1 MGKTNDGPSV
11 QVQRVE
17 VTLLNEKGESQREDA
32 SLQVKDLKK
41 KLLSIKPKMNF
52 TRFLKHHISLHR

>member
-1 MGKTNDGPSV
+1 MGKTNGGPSV

-17 VTLLNEKGESQREDA
+17 VTLLKEKGESQREDA
-32 SLQVKDLKK
+32 SLRVKDLKK

-52 TRFLKHHISLHR
+52 T